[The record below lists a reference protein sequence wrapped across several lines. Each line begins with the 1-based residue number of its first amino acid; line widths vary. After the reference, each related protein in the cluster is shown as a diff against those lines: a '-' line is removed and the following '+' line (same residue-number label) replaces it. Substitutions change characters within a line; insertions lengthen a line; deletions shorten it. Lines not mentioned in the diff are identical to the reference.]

1 MPRLGALADL
11 FARHDQPYRGA
22 DLETARKLVGM
33 LWGLS
38 AALAAAFLV
47 LAPPDVSLGDAG
59 WPSAVLIVALSAA
72 GARWVF
78 DSELGFGE
86 LLMVSYL
93 GLAQTALLQW
103 LAGGASPYRA
113 LFLLWLGSGVGV
125 HNARRGALFI
135 PAVVAFG
142 SLPLLYSNAP
152 HTGIGILTDAMLW
165 VAIGSA
171 LLFLIERVRTQR
183 AAMQSIERD
192 ARERAEEAVK
202 KVRGLEAVAD
212 AALAHLPFDELLS
225 ELLARVSHVLEVER
239 AAILLHDEER
249 QCLTVRAARG
259 RGAEF
264 AQSRR
269 VPLGAGIAGRVAA
282 ERRPVFIEDNDADPV
297 PVSAVWQDRVRSVL
311 AVPLLVQDARVIGV
325 LQVGTSEGRRFSDDD
340 TQLLQLAADRLAVA
354 IDRAR
359 LNEQAHEIAATLQR
373 SLLPSSIPE
382 VPGLE
387 LATRYQPGADG
398 AQVGGDLYD
407 VVPYSDGRVGLA
419 IGDVV
424 GRGIE
429 AASLMGQ
436 IRNSLRA
443 YAMEDDRPEQV
454 VERLNL
460 LMHHWQQD
468 RIATLSYLVLDPR
481 NGHITFAT
489 AGHLPPLVLGPDGNA
504 TYLEGGEFV
513 PLGVLPFGGY
523 TAGEAVIKPGSMVLL
538 YTDGLVEERGMSIDD
553 GLERLREAIER
564 APEDADAMCD
574 FLLDEVPLHG
584 AAGDDVAIL
593 ATRLVPVDMTKLE
606 LRLPAEPESL
616 ALMRRTLERWLGA
629 IGVPEEIAYELKV
642 ACGEACMNAVEHAYP
657 PGDAVFVVRALN
669 LGGNVE
675 IEVRDFGFWRPPRAG
690 TDRGRGLELMKRL
703 TDSMKVVPGSE
714 GTTVHLAKMVRSDGY
729 APDVER
735 RDQVAGLEASRRS
748 PL

>member
-1 MPRLGALADL
+1 MPRLAAVGEL
-11 FARHDQPYRGA
+11 FARRDQPYQGA
-22 DLETARKLVGM
+22 DIETARKLVGM

-38 AALAAAFLV
+38 AALSAAFL
-47 LAPPDVSLGDAG
+47 AMASPDISLGDAG
-59 WPSAVLIVALSAA
+59 WPAAILIVALSAA

-78 DSELGFGE
+78 DSDFGFGQ
-86 LLMVSYL
+86 LLMISYL

-103 LAGGASPYRA
+103 LAGGAAPYRA

-135 PAVVAFG
+135 PVVVAFG
-142 SLPLLYSNAP
+142 SLPLLYSDAP
-152 HTGIGILTDAMLW
+152 HTGIGIATDAMLW
-165 VAIGSA
+165 VAIGLA

-183 AAMQSIERD
+183 AQMMSIERD

-249 QCLTVRAARG
+249 QCLTVNAARG
-259 RGAEF
+259 PGAEF

-269 VPLGAGIAGRVAA
+269 VPLGTGIAGRVAA
-282 ERRPVFIEDNDADPV
+282 ERQPVFVEDIGSDPLPASV
-297 PVSAVWQDRVRSVL
+297 VWQDRVRSVL
-311 AVPLLVQDARVIGV
+311 AVPLLVEGARVIGV
-325 LQVGTSEGRRFSDDD
+325 LQVGTSEDRSFSDNDA
-340 TQLLQLAADRLAVA
+340 QLLQLAADRLAVA

-359 LNEQAHEIAATLQR
+359 LNEQAHHIAATLQR
-373 SLLPSSIPE
+373 SLLPSRTPE

-398 AQVGGDLYD
+398 TQVGGDLYD
-407 VVPYSDGRVGLA
+407 IVPYSDGRVGLA

-468 RIATLSYLVLDPR
+468 RIATLSYLVLDPCD
-481 NGHITFAT
+481 GHITFAT
-489 AGHLPPLVLGPDGNA
+489 AGHLPPLVLGPDGSA

-523 TAGEAVIKPGSMVLL
+523 TAGEAVIKPGSTVLL

-553 GLERLREAIER
+553 GLDRLRDAIQR
-564 APEDADAMCD
+564 APADPDAMCD
-574 FLLDEVPLHG
+574 YLLAEVPPNG
-584 AAGDDVAIL
+584 AAGDDVAVL
-593 ATRLVPVDMTKLE
+593 ATRLVPVDLTKLD
-606 LRLPAEPESL
+606 LKLPAEPESL
-616 ALMRRTLERWLGA
+616 ALMRRSLERWLGS
-629 IGVPEEIAYELKV
+629 IGVPDEVAYELKV

-657 PGDAVFVVRALN
+657 PGDSVFEVHALN
-669 LGGNVE
+669 LGANVE
-675 IEVRDFGFWRPPRAG
+675 IVIRDFGFWRPPRAG
-690 TDRGRGLELMKRL
+690 SERGRGLELMKRL

-714 GTTVHLAKMVRSDGY
+714 GTTVHLLKSVR
-729 APDVER
+729 VR
-735 RDQVAGLEASRRS
+735 QEAAA
-748 PL
+748 

>member
-1 MPRLGALADL
+1 MPKLAVLADL
-11 FARHDQPYRGA
+11 FARREQPYQGA
-22 DLETARKLVGM
+22 DVETARKLVGM

-38 AALAAAFLV
+38 AVLAAAFLAM
-47 LAPPDVSLGDAG
+47 APPDVSLGDAG
-59 WPSAVLIVALSAA
+59 WPAAVLIVALSAA

-103 LAGGASPYRA
+103 LAGGAAPYRA
-113 LFLLWLGSGVGV
+113 LFMLWLGAGVGV
-125 HNARRGALFI
+125 HNVRRGALFI
-135 PAVVAFG
+135 PAVVGFG
-142 SLPLLYSNAP
+142 SLPLLYRNAP
-152 HTGIGILTDAMLW
+152 HTGIAIATDAMVW
-165 VAIGSA
+165 VSIGLV
-171 LLFLIERVRTQR
+171 LLYLIERVRTQR

-239 AAILLHDEER
+239 AAILLQDEER

-282 ERRPVFIEDNDADPV
+282 ERRPVFVEDNDTDTV
-297 PVSAVWQDRVRSVL
+297 PASVVWEDRVRSVL
-311 AVPLLVQDARVIGV
+311 AVPLLVQGARVIGV
-325 LQVGTSEGRRFSDDD
+325 LQVGTSEGRRFSDND

-359 LNEQAHEIAATLQR
+359 LNEQAHHIAATLQR
-373 SLLPSSIPE
+373 SLLPSSTPE

-398 AQVGGDLYD
+398 TQVGGDLYD

-481 NGHITFAT
+481 TGYITFAT

-504 TYLEGGEFV
+504 SYLEGGEFV

-523 TAGEAVIKPGSMVLL
+523 TAGEAVVKPGSTVLL

-553 GLERLREAIER
+553 GLERLREAIQR
-564 APEDADAMCD
+564 APVDADAMCD
-574 FLLDEVPLHG
+574 FLLSEVPPNG
-584 AAGDDVAIL
+584 AAGDDVAVL

-616 ALMRRTLERWLGA
+616 ALMRRSLERWLSS
-629 IGVPEEIAYELKV
+629 IGVPEEAAYELKV

-657 PGDAVFVVRALN
+657 PGDAVFEVKALN
-669 LGGNVE
+669 LAGNVE

-690 TDRGRGLELMKRL
+690 SDRGRGLELMKRL

-714 GTTVHLAKMVRSDGY
+714 GTTVHLAKTVRK
-729 APDVER
+729 
-735 RDQVAGLEASRRS
+735 EAFV
-748 PL
+748 

>member
-1 MPRLGALADL
+1 MAPQGRARMPRLAAVGEL
-11 FARHDQPYRGA
+11 FARRDQQYQGA
-22 DLETARKLVGM
+22 DIETARKLVGM

-38 AALAAAFLV
+38 AALSAAFL
-47 LAPPDVSLGDAG
+47 AMASPDISLGDAG
-59 WPSAVLIVALSAA
+59 WPAAILIVALSAA

-78 DSELGFGE
+78 DSEFGFGQ
-86 LLMVSYL
+86 LLMISYL

-103 LAGGASPYRA
+103 LAGGAAPYRA

-135 PAVVAFG
+135 PVVVAFG
-142 SLPLLYSNAP
+142 SLPLLYSDAP
-152 HTGIGILTDAMLW
+152 HTGIGIATDAMLW
-165 VAIGSA
+165 VAIGLA

-183 AAMQSIERD
+183 TQMMSIERD

-249 QCLTVRAARG
+249 QCLTVSAARG
-259 RGAEF
+259 PGAEF

-269 VPLGAGIAGRVAA
+269 VPLGTGIAGRVAA
-282 ERRPVFIEDNDADPV
+282 ERQPVFVEDIASDPLPASV
-297 PVSAVWQDRVRSVL
+297 VWQDRVRSVL
-311 AVPLLVQDARVIGV
+311 AVPLLVEGARVIGV
-325 LQVGTSEGRRFSDDD
+325 LQVGTSEDRSFSDNDA
-340 TQLLQLAADRLAVA
+340 QLLQLAADRLAVA

-359 LNEQAHEIAATLQR
+359 LNEQAHHIAATLQR
-373 SLLPSSIPE
+373 SLLPSRNPE

-398 AQVGGDLYD
+398 TQVGGDLYD

-481 NGHITFAT
+481 
-489 AGHLPPLVLGPDGNA
+489 
-504 TYLEGGEFV
+504 
-513 PLGVLPFGGY
+513 
-523 TAGEAVIKPGSMVLL
+523 
-538 YTDGLVEERGMSIDD
+538 
-553 GLERLREAIER
+553 
-564 APEDADAMCD
+564 
-574 FLLDEVPLHG
+574 
-584 AAGDDVAIL
+584 
-593 ATRLVPVDMTKLE
+593 LVPVDLTRLDLK
-606 LRLPAEPESL
+606 LPAEPESL
-616 ALMRRTLERWLGA
+616 ALMRRSLERWLGT
-629 IGVPEEIAYELKV
+629 IGVAEDTAYELKV

-657 PGDAVFVVRALN
+657 PGDANFEVHAVN
-669 LGGNVE
+669 LGGTVE
-675 IEVRDFGFWRPPRAG
+675 IVVRDFGFWRPPRAG

-714 GTTVHLAKMVRSDGY
+714 GTTVHLVKTVRK
-729 APDVER
+729 
-735 RDQVAGLEASRRS
+735 EAFV
-748 PL
+748 

>member
-1 MPRLGALADL
+1 MPRLAVIAEL
-11 FARHDQPYRGA
+11 FARREPPYQGA
-22 DLETARKLVGM
+22 DIETARKLVGM

-59 WPSAVLIVALSAA
+59 WAAAILIVALSTA

-78 DSELGFGE
+78 SSEFGFGE
-86 LLMVSYL
+86 LLMISYL

-125 HNARRGALFI
+125 HNARKGALFI
-135 PAVVAFG
+135 PAVVGFG

-152 HTGIGILTDAMLW
+152 HTGIGIATDAMLW
-165 VAIGSA
+165 VAIGLA

-183 AAMQSIERD
+183 AAMMSIERD

-225 ELLARVSHVLEVER
+225 ELLARLSRVLEVED

-259 RGAEF
+259 PGAEL
-264 AQSRR
+264 ARSKH
-269 VPLGAGIAGRVAA
+269 VPLGAGVAGQVAA
-282 ERRPVFIEDNDADPV
+282 ERRPVFVE
-297 PVSAVWQDRVRSVL
+297 VSQHEPMPASEVWEHRVRSVL
-311 AVPLLVQDARVIGV
+311 AVPLLVEGARVIGV
-325 LQVGTSEGRRFSDDD
+325 LQVGTSEGRSFSEND

-359 LNEQAHEIAATLQR
+359 LNEQAHHIAATLQR
-373 SLLPSSIPE
+373 SLLPSSNPE

-398 AQVGGDLYD
+398 TQVGGDLYD
-407 VVPYSDGRVGLA
+407 IVPYSDGRVGLA

-468 RIATLSYLVLDPR
+468 RIATLSYLVLDPG
-481 NGHITFAT
+481 NGHVTFAT
-489 AGHLPPLVLGPDGNA
+489 AGHLPPLVLGPDGRA
-504 TYLEGGEFV
+504 DYLEGGEFV

-523 TAGEAVIKPGSMVLL
+523 TAGEAVIKPGSTVLL

-553 GLERLREAIER
+553 GLDRLREAIQR
-564 APEDADAMCD
+564 APADPDAMCD
-574 FLLDEVPLHG
+574 YLLAEVPPNG
-584 AAGDDVAIL
+584 AAGDDVAVL
-593 ATRLVPVDMTKLE
+593 ATRLVPVDLTRLD

-616 ALMRRTLERWLGA
+616 ALMRRALERWLGS
-629 IGVPEEIAYELKV
+629 IGVPEDIAYELKV

-657 PGDAVFVVRALN
+657 PGDAAFEVHALN

-675 IEVRDFGFWRPPRAG
+675 IVVRDFGFWRPPRAG
-690 TDRGRGLELMKRL
+690 SDRGRGLELMKRL
-703 TDSMKVVPGSE
+703 TDAMKVVPGSE
-714 GTTVHLAKMVRSDGY
+714 GTTVHLLKAVRRDAY
-729 APDVER
+729 ARPDVEHR
-735 RDQVAGLEASRRS
+735 HQIAGLEAPRR
-748 PL
+748 

>member
-1 MPRLGALADL
+1 MPKLAPL
-11 FARHDQPYRGA
+11 AEFFARREHPYRDGA
-22 DLETARKLVGM
+22 DIETARKLVGM
-33 LWGLS
+33 LWGFS
-38 AALAAAFLV
+38 AALSSVFLALAA
-47 LAPPDVSLGDAG
+47 PDVQLGGAG
-59 WPSAVLIVALSAA
+59 WLPAVLIVALGAV

-86 LLMVSYL
+86 LLMISYL

-103 LAGGASPYRA
+103 LAGGAAPYRA

-135 PAVVAFG
+135 PAVVLFG
-142 SLPLLYSNAP
+142 SLPLIYSEAP
-152 HTGIGILTDAMLW
+152 NTGIGILTDAMLW
-165 VAIGSA
+165 VAIGLA
-171 LLFLIERVRTQR
+171 LLFLIERVRSQR
-183 AAMQSIERD
+183 AAMMSIERD

-259 RGAEF
+259 PGAEF

-269 VPLGAGIAGRVAA
+269 VPMGNGIAGRVAA
-282 ERRPVFIEDNDADPV
+282 EKRPVFIEDNELDAV
-297 PVSAVWQDRVRSVL
+297 PVSAVWEDRVRSVL
-311 AVPLLVQDARVIGV
+311 AVPLLVERARVIGV
-325 LQVGTSEGRRFSDDD
+325 LQVGTSETGRRFSDND

-359 LNEQAHEIAATLQR
+359 LNEQAHHIAATLQR
-373 SLLPSSIPE
+373 SLLPSSTPE

-398 AQVGGDLYD
+398 TQVGGDLYD
-407 VVPYSDGRVGLA
+407 IVPYADGRVGLA

-443 YAMEDDRPEQV
+443 YAMEDDRPDQV
-454 VERLNL
+454 IERLNL

-481 NGHITFAT
+481 SGHITFAT

-504 TYLEGGEFV
+504 EYLEGGEFV

-523 TAGEAVIKPGSMVLL
+523 TAGQAMIKPGSTVFL

-553 GLERLREAIER
+553 GLDRLRDAIQR
-564 APEDADAMCD
+564 APLDADAMCD
-574 FLLDEVPLHG
+574 FLLEEVPLHG
-584 AAGDDVAIL
+584 VAGDDVAIL
-593 ATRLVPVDMTKLE
+593 ATRLIPVDMTKLE

-616 ALMRRTLERWLGA
+616 ALMRRALERWLGT
-629 IGVPEEIAYELKV
+629 IGVPEETAYELKV

-657 PGDAVFVVRALN
+657 PGDAVFVVTALN

-690 TDRGRGLELMKRL
+690 SDRGRGLELMKRL

-714 GTTVHLAKMVRSDGY
+714 GTTVHLLKAVRK
-729 APDVER
+729 
-735 RDQVAGLEASRRS
+735 EAFV
-748 PL
+748 

>member
-1 MPRLGALADL
+1 MASRARARMPKLAVLAEL
-11 FARHDQPYRGA
+11 FARHEQPYHGA

-38 AALAAAFLV
+38 AVLAAAFLAM
-47 LAPPDVSLGDAG
+47 APPDVSLGAAG
-59 WPSAVLIVALSAA
+59 WPAAILIVALSAA

-78 DSELGFGE
+78 DSKSGFGE
-86 LLMVSYL
+86 LLLVSYL

-103 LAGGASPYRA
+103 LAGGAAPYRA
-113 LFLLWLGSGVGV
+113 LFLLWLCSGVGV
-125 HNARRGALFI
+125 HNFRRGVWFI

-142 SLPLLYSNAP
+142 SLPLLYSETP
-152 HTGIGILTDAMLW
+152 HTGIGILTDALLW
-165 VAIGSA
+165 VSIGLV
-171 LLFLIERVRTQR
+171 LLYLIERVRTQR
-183 AAMQSIERD
+183 AAMLSIERD

-212 AALAHLPFDELLS
+212 VALAHLPFDELLS

-249 QCLTVRAARG
+249 ECLTVRAARG
-259 RGAEF
+259 PGAEF

-269 VPLGAGIAGRVAA
+269 VPFGAGIAGRVAS
-282 ERRPVFIEDNDADPV
+282 ERRPVFVEDSDGDMPISV
-297 PVSAVWQDRVRSVL
+297 VWEDRVRSVL
-311 AVPLLVQDARVIGV
+311 AVPLLVQGARVIGV
-325 LQVGTSEGRRFSDDD
+325 LQVGTSEGRRFSDND

-359 LNEQAHEIAATLQR
+359 LNEQAHHIAATLQR
-373 SLLPSSIPE
+373 SLLPSSTPE

-398 AQVGGDLYD
+398 TQVGGDLYD

-454 VERLNL
+454 IERLNL

-481 NGHITFAT
+481 NGYVVFAT

-504 TYLEGGEFV
+504 SYLEGGEFV

-523 TAGEAVIKPGSMVLL
+523 TAGEAVVKPGSTVLL

-564 APEDADAMCD
+564 APADPDALCD
-574 FLLDEVPLHG
+574 FLLAEVPPNG
-584 AAGDDVAIL
+584 AAGDDVAVL
-593 ATRLVPVDMTKLE
+593 ATRLVPVDVTKLE

-616 ALMRRTLERWLGA
+616 ALMRRALERWLSS
-629 IGVPEEIAYELKV
+629 ISVPEEMANELKV

-657 PGDAVFVVRALN
+657 PGDAVFEVRALN
-669 LGGNVE
+669 LGSSVE

-690 TDRGRGLELMKRL
+690 SDRGRGLELMKRL

-714 GTTVHLAKMVRSDGY
+714 GTTVHLLKKVRK
-729 APDVER
+729 
-735 RDQVAGLEASRRS
+735 EAFV
-748 PL
+748 